1 MAAGTKKATKVAKLD
16 SAIFEAPVRADLIH
30 TVVVAQM
37 AARRAG
43 NAATKSRALVSGGGR
58 KPFKQ
63 KGTGRARAGTIRAAQ
78 WSGGGVVFGPQP
90 RSYAQRIPKK
100 VRKAAMCSAL
110 SLRNR
115 EGRIKVVDS
124 FELSDTKTKLMAE
137 RLRELGA
144 EDALIVTAERDR
156 RLELAGRNLPQVR
169 VLPVAGLNVRDI
181 VARENLVLTREAAD
195 AIVERLR

>member
-1 MAAGTKKATKVAKLD
+1 MAARTKKVTKATKLD
-16 SAIFEAPVRADLIH
+16 SAIFEAAVRPDLIH
-30 TVVVAQM
+30 TVVVAQL
-37 AARRAG
+37 AARRSG
-43 NAATKSRALVSGGGR
+43 TAATKSRALVSGGGR

-63 KGTGRARAGTIRAAQ
+63 KGTGRARAGTTRAAQ

-90 RSYAQRIPKK
+90 RSYAQHIPKK
-100 VRKAAMCSAL
+100 VRKAAMRSAR

-115 EGRIKVVDS
+115 EGRIKLVDS